1 MFMQRKIVAAVTVSL
16 VVAPLFGCTFFDEL
30 GAARTFKDANL
41 QYARG
46 QYLEAIE
53 LYDEVVTVIEES
65 GSESELLRQLTPVY
79 FYIGN
84 SYDSLYQP
92 GIDEPDNLNN
102 LEQAIHFYRVA
113 SEESPTKSLRD
124 LSMQY
129 LVSTFGSDKANQP
142 QRAEPVLREMI
153 LSDPENPDNY
163 FRLAQLYEDSGLW
176 EEAESVYQTLKV
188 FRGDDPSVYLQIA
201 GFYNRSGEFELTM
214 EALEERA
221 QVDPTNPE
229 AFYTI
234 STYYWEKAFRDF
246 RITQEQKLEYV
257 AAGIDAADRA
267 LALNDRYVDAL
278 VYKNILL
285 RLQANETEDIDERD
299 ELIAQADEL
308 RDRAQALQQ
317 EQEGVSADESP
328 EA

>member
-16 VVAPLFGCTFFDEL
+16 AVAPLVGCTFFDEL

-46 QYLEAIE
+46 QYLEAID
-53 LYDEVVTVIEES
+53 LYDEVVTVIQES

-113 SEESPTKSLRD
+113 SEESPTKELRD

-188 FRGDDPSVYLQIA
+188 FRGDDPAVYLQIA
-201 GFYNRSGEFELTM
+201 GFYNRSGEFALTM

-246 RITQEQKLEYV
+246 RITEDEKLEYI

-267 LALNDRYVDAL
+267 LDLNDRYVDAL

-317 EQEGVSADESP
+317 EQEGGSADESP